1 VTIAAADARK
11 APDPAGY
18 PTRPG
23 VLATGAAA
31 DSRDATLPA
40 GTATRSAELTAGAA
54 VAVGVAATAAR
65 VLLEDH
71 VGRRRADRA
80 RTCLG
85 CRHRHDSHRSGNG
98 STSNNRFQH
107 TENGHVKISTPS
119 TRAQNI
125 GPQSW

>member
-11 APDPAGY
+11 APDPAGH
-18 PTRPG
+18 PTRAG
-23 VLATGAAA
+23 VLTAGAAA
-31 DSRDATLPA
+31 DTGDATLPA
-40 GTATRSAELTAGAA
+40 GTAAGTAELTTGTT
-54 VAVGVAATAAR
+54 VAVGVAAAAAR

-71 VGRRRADRA
+71 MSRRCADRA

-85 CRHRHDSHRSGNG
+85 CRHRHYRHRSGNG
-98 STSNNRFQH
+98 PTNNNRFQH

-125 GPQSW
+125 RFQS